1 MLCDSKREPVPVNI
15 AEPEEEAETYSYF
28 KTALS
33 WDPSEEIIRK
43 GQKIKSTFSKTFVIY
58 PYKYKIYE
66 LNLSAFAIEETH
78 CPLKL
83 FCSR

>member
-1 MLCDSKREPVPVNI
+1 MSNRSDDEAAQLDAGQAQEAEAKVEGAAEQWTCRKRL

-43 GQKIKSTFSKTFVIY
+43 GQKPFQREAEPISIRSKY
-58 PYKYKIYE
+58 YY
-66 LNLSAFAIEETH
+66 N
-78 CPLKL
+78 
-83 FCSR
+83 